1 MSNEFNLEYKNELYN
16 SSLQVSYYGIVA
28 GDWML
33 YVREWDKSSG
43 TRIWL
48 SDEQLKDLCTRIL
61 DNIEVRDLKGND

>member
-1 MSNEFNLEYKNELYN
+1 MNDELDLEYKNEGYN
-16 SSLQVSYYGIVA
+16 SSLQISYYGIIS
-28 GDWML
+28 GDWLL

-61 DNIEVRDLKGND
+61 DNIELRELKNE